1 MKRSDYVRMERRM
14 LDQMDESDAAHGSK
28 HVYRVLYLALDIAAH
43 EPEADADVVIAA
55 CLLHDIARAE
65 QAKDPSVDH
74 ARAGAEKARSLLL
87 EEGFDAEFAQAVSDC
102 VRTHRFRSDDPPVSL
117 EAKIL
122 FDADKLDVSGA
133 VGAART
139 LQYGTQFGEPLYT
152 LDEAGRVCDGTGDAP
167 DSFMREYRWKL
178 QRIYGKFCTKR
189 AEEIAASRR
198 KAAQDYYDS
207 VLRELQEDYEI
218 GRAQLNGCLREPD

>member
-1 MKRSDYVRMERRM
+1 M
-14 LDQMDESDAAHGSK
+14 LEQMDERDAAHGSK

-43 EPEADADVVIAA
+43 EPEADADVVVAA

-65 QAKDPSVDH
+65 QARNPSVDH
-74 ARAGAEKARSLLL
+74 ARVGAKKARAVLLD
-87 EEGFDAEFAQAVSDC
+87 EGFAEVFAQAVSDC

-139 LQYGTQFGEPLYT
+139 LQYGAQFGESLYT
-152 LDEAGRVCDGTGDAP
+152 PDAAGGVCDGRGDAP
-167 DSFMREYRWKL
+167 DSFMKEYCRKL
-178 QRIYGKFCTKR
+178 KPLYEKFYTKR

-198 KAAQDYYDS
+198 KAAQDFYDS
-207 VLRELQEDYEI
+207 VLRELQEDYET
-218 GRAQLNGCLREPD
+218 GRARLSGCLEDSE

>member
-1 MKRSDYVRMERRM
+1 MKRTKAKRS
-14 LDQMDESDAAHGSK
+14 
-28 HVYRVLYLALDIAAH
+28 
-43 EPEADADVVIAA
+43 AA

-65 QAKDPSVDH
+65 QAADPSVDH
-74 ARAGAEKARSLLL
+74 ARAGAEKARAVLLN
-87 EEGFDAEFAQAVSDC
+87 EGFAEDFAQAVSDC

-133 VGAART
+133 VGVART

-152 LDEAGRVCDGTGDAP
+152 LDAAGGVCDGAGNAP
-167 DSFMREYRWKL
+167 DSFMKEYCRKL
-178 QRIYGKFCTKR
+178 KRLYGKFYTKR

-198 KAAQDYYDS
+198 KAAQDFYDS
-207 VLRELQEDYEI
+207 VLRELHEDYEI
-218 GRAQLNGCLREPD
+218 GRAHLRGCLKDSE

>member
-87 EEGFDAEFAQAVSDC
+87 EEG
-102 VRTHRFRSDDPPVSL
+102 RFRT
-117 EAKIL
+117 A
-122 FDADKLDVSGA
+122 G
-133 VGAART
+133 ART
-139 LQYGTQFGEPLYT
+139 ASARTIRRSAWRPRSCLTRISWTSPALS
-152 LDEAGRVCDGTGDAP
+152 ARRGRCNTARNSG
-167 DSFMREYRWKL
+167 SRCIRW
-178 QRIYGKFCTKR
+178 TKR
-189 AEEIAASRR
+189 AGSATA
-198 KAAQDYYDS
+198 
-207 VLRELQEDYEI
+207 REMRPIPL
-218 GRAQLNGCLREPD
+218 